1 MQLSDY
7 LILAGI
13 ALLLVAAVR
22 ASVKRRKKGGCGWAA
37 AGAPAPAAAAA
48 ETKIKNN

>member
-22 ASVKRRKKGGCGWAA
+22 ASVKRRKKGGCGCGCGGCSACS
-37 AGAPAPAAAAA
+37 GCGNKDK
-48 ETKIKNN
+48 E

>member
-22 ASVKRRKKGGCGWAA
+22 ASVKRRKKGGCGC
-37 AGAPAPAAAAA
+37 GCGRCSGSGCSGCGNKDK
-48 ETKIKNN
+48 E

>member
-13 ALLLVAAVR
+13 ARLLVAAFL
-22 ASVKRRKKGGCGWAA
+22 ASVNRRKKGGCGC
-37 AGAPAPAAAAA
+37 GCGGCSGCSGCGNKDK
-48 ETKIKNN
+48 E

>member
-22 ASVKRRKKGGCGWAA
+22 ASVKRRKNGGCGC
-37 AGAPAPAAAAA
+37 GCGCGGCSGCSGCGNKDK
-48 ETKIKNN
+48 E

>member
-22 ASVKRRKKGGCGWAA
+22 ASVKRRKKGGCGC
-37 AGAPAPAAAAA
+37 GCGGCSGCGNKDK
-48 ETKIKNN
+48 E